1 MAILRSEFSPHWSSP
16 FNKIKLRN
24 ENSVF
29 LKRQRRSR
37 DSTFHVK
44 KKNQSVAKFYIP
56 MSWTTSK
63 LNILHTKIPY
73 SISKHRE
80 QNATTSYNK
89 IPHSLLRNTHTQ
101 RTNHAKTTRKFYLYQ
116 INTRHRKYWSS
127 AFATSKILIVNWK
140 FVQNFL
146 RDTNRRTQGA
156 SNTSSKYNCTV
167 ITRASNDEQCY
178 CQRCTTST
186 LLALKRLAA
195 SHEISR

>member
-1 MAILRSEFSPHWSSP
+1 M
-16 FNKIKLRN
+16 
-24 ENSVF
+24 
-29 LKRQRRSR
+29 
-37 DSTFHVK
+37 
-44 KKNQSVAKFYIP
+44 
-56 MSWTTSK
+56 TSK
-63 LNILHTKIPY
+63 FNILPRKIPY
-73 SISKHRE
+73 SISEYRE

-101 RTNHAKTTRKFYLYQ
+101 ITQTSRTNHAKTTRKFYLYQ

-140 FVQNFL
+140 FVQKFL

-186 LLALKRLAA
+186 VLALKRLAA